1 MNMVDFERKIQL
13 MVEAQDLSQMVNT
26 ARFEGK
32 IPSDEITVRLCEIL
46 DILADD
52 MVEGYL

>member
-1 MNMVDFERKIQL
+1 MVDFERKIQL

>member
-1 MNMVDFERKIQL
+1 MVDFERKIEL
-13 MVEAQDLSQMVNT
+13 MFEAQDLSQIVND

-32 IPSDEITVRLCEIL
+32 IPSGQVTIRLCEIL
-46 DILADD
+46 DILFDD